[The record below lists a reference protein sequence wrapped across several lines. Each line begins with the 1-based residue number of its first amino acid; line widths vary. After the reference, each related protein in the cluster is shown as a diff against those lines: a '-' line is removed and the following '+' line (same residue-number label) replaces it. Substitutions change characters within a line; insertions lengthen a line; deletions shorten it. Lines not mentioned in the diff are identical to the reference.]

1 MSYVMTGKPEGVK
14 GRPTSLCII
23 VDEGAFLTF
32 APKFNICNYKN
43 FQLNFQG
50 MPSELPPALKKG
62 LEQVQACVAH
72 KGEARS
78 LPNLRFTIDTYE
90 DNVAHI
96 FKLNEM
102 MGFVYDTN
110 TGTHLSH
117 DTYSYRMVQDGLI
130 GAIPFTACSVMAR
143 NNNIWH
149 TSYYPSHQKDA
160 QMDLDPMAY
169 FDPKCKCD
177 SYVATPMMW
186 NTSKFVP
193 SNSSA

>member
-1 MSYVMTGKPEGVK
+1 MTAKPYGSK
-14 GRPTSLCII
+14 GRPSSLSIFI
-23 VDEGAFLTF
+23 AEKSHGTF
-32 APKFNICNYKN
+32 TPKFNICNFKN
-43 FQLNFQG
+43 VELKIDG
-50 MPSELPPALKKG
+50 MPSEMPPALKKG

-96 FKLNEM
+96 FKLNEI

-130 GAIPFTACSVMAR
+130 GTVPFTACSVMAR
-143 NNNIWH
+143 KNNIWH

-160 QMDLDPMAY
+160 QMDLSLSAYMDPNCVNESHVVKPLKWKM
-169 FDPKCKCD
+169 CKHE
-177 SYVATPMMW
+177 
-186 NTSKFVP
+186 
-193 SNSSA
+193 